1 MQLRDLIGQGY
12 VFEGKIN
19 GKTFEEFWDVFTYIW
34 KQTDARELK
43 WDLNW
48 LMLHYGCLFPNNIQ
62 LICESI
68 CKHINEIGIDN
79 VKTMLRCILFDEFK
93 GVFKMHNKR
102 VECIRLLIK
111 LVYTW
116 NDILSFKNGSKTP
129 TLRKL
134 ITKLENIKDFNITK
148 YHTEI
153 SYLGNKLSVAV
164 NNNCWDSAINCIKAI
179 INLLLREIDEN

>member
-1 MQLRDLIGQGY
+1 MQIKDLIGLDY
-12 VFEGKIN
+12 IVKGKIN
-19 GKTFEEFWDVFTYIW
+19 GKTFDEFWDVFTHIW
-34 KQTDARELK
+34 KQDDPRELK

-62 LICESI
+62 LICEGI
-68 CKHINEIGIDN
+68 CPHIKDIGIDN
-79 VKTMLRCILFDEFK
+79 VKTMLRSILFDEFK
-93 GVFKMHNKR
+93 GVFKMNNKR
-102 VECIRLLIK
+102 TECIKLMMK

-116 NDILSFKNGSKTP
+116 NDIIEFKNGSKTP

-134 ITKLENIKDFNITK
+134 ITKLENIKDFKITK
-148 YHTEI
+148 YHVEI
-153 SYLGNKLSVAV
+153 SYLGSKLSVAV